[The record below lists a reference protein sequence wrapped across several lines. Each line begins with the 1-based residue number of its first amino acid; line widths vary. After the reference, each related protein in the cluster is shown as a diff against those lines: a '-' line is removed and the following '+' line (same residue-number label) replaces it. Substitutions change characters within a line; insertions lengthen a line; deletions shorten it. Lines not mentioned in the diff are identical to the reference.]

1 MQPGSISDW
10 SRFALRKCS
19 HSFRSISDSFRS
31 RVQHYSHRFW
41 LRSIS
46 DQSMTALVWTAPKSA
61 TFLVRDWLTNVAV
74 RAFDNS
80 EWDSSECESRSQ
92 GENVASGWDLKLS
105 RSKVN
110 VSVILEANAIASETK
125 SWTPCIGP
133 DRPTTACIYSRCKNF
148 ENIGKTVMCLN
159 FHPRK

>member
-1 MQPGSISDW
+1 M
-10 SRFALRKCS
+10 
-19 HSFRSISDSFRS
+19 
-31 RVQHYSHRFW
+31 
-41 LRSIS
+41 
-46 DQSMTALVWTAPKSA
+46 
-61 TFLVRDWLTNVAV
+61 
-74 RAFDNS
+74 
-80 EWDSSECESRSQ
+80 
-92 GENVASGWDLKLS
+92 ASGWDLKLS

-110 VSVILEANAIASETK
+110 VSVILEANAIASEAK